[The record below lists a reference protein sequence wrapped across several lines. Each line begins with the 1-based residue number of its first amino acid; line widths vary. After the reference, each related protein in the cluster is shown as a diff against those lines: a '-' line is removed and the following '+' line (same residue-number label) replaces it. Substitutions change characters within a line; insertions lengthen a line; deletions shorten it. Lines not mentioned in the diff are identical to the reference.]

1 MTNEFCEMNI
11 YCDESRHTSN
21 PEDAY
26 MVIGALSCTRDQK
39 SLLSQKINI
48 IKKAHGIG
56 GEFGWKKLSPN
67 HREFYWDL
75 LKLFK
80 SEPALAFRCLV
91 VDRNILDHGKYNL
104 GDEELGFYKLYY
116 QMLGN
121 WLKPGCSY
129 HIYLDW
135 QLNKTQKRFVDL
147 RDILQR
153 KLMGKAKIACLEP
166 VSSHSLPIL
175 QLADLFIG
183 AVGYAWNER
192 EGSSTKVEFCQE
204 LAQSVGFD
212 QLKASTFPSAE
223 KFNIFHFTGR

>member
-1 MTNEFCEMNI
+1 MINDFCEINI

-26 MVIGALSCTRDQK
+26 MVIGALSCPRDRK
-39 SLLSQKINI
+39 PLLSQKINL
-48 IKKAHGIG
+48 IKKEHGVG

-67 HREFYWDL
+67 HKDFYWAL
-75 LKLFK
+75 LELFK
-80 SEPALAFRCLV
+80 SESSLCFRCLV

-104 GDEELGFYKLYY
+104 GDDELGFYKLYY

-135 QLNKTQKRFVDL
+135 QRNKTQKRFVDL
-147 RDILQR
+147 RDILRR

-166 VSSHSLPIL
+166 VSSHNLPLL
-175 QLADLFIG
+175 QLSDLFIG

-192 EGSSTKVEFCQE
+192 SGSATKVAFCND
-204 LAQSVGFD
+204 LAAAVGFA
-212 QLKASTFPSAE
+212 QLRASTLQSAE

>member
-1 MTNEFCEMNI
+1 MNI

-26 MVIGALSCTRDQK
+26 MVIGALSCPRDQK
-39 SLLSQKINI
+39 PLLTQKINL
-48 IKKAHGIG
+48 IKKEHGVG

-67 HREFYWDL
+67 HKDFYWEL
-75 LKLFK
+75 LELFK
-80 SEPALAFRCLV
+80 NESSLCFRCLV

-104 GDEELGFYKLYY
+104 GDDELGFYKLYY

-135 QLNKTQKRFVDL
+135 QRNKTQKRFVDL
-147 RDILQR
+147 RDILRR

-166 VSSHSLPIL
+166 VSSHNLPLL
-175 QLADLFIG
+175 QLSDLLIG
-183 AVGYAWNER
+183 SIGYAWNAR
-192 EGSSTKVEFCQE
+192 TGSTTKSQFCKD
-204 LAQSVGFD
+204 LAQSVGLSD
-212 QLKASTFPSAE
+212 LKTSTLLSAE